1 MTAAEQETRR
11 GLLITALTFALWGVV
26 PVYWHLLK
34 AVPSAYIIAHRIVW
48 SAVLVVGWLL
58 YRTRLRWWRSIAAQP
73 RALATLAL
81 SSLAIAFNWS
91 LYIWAINAGHVIEA
105 SLGYFINPLVNVL
118 LGVLVLNERLR
129 ALQWLAVACAALG
142 VAWLTVDAGALPW
155 IALSLAASFGLY
167 GLLRK
172 LVQVDAVAGLGVES
186 LYLFLPAL
194 GFVLWSETGHG
205 GGFAAGWGWRN
216 DLLLVFGGVVTAV
229 PLIGFAYGVRRIPL
243 SLVGLLQYI
252 APSLQLLLGVW
263 FFREPFDS
271 GKAIGFAAIWVGLL
285 LFAGESLWRSG
296 WGRRGAGI
304 GDSGVGIRKGRSRSQ
319 K

>member
-1 MTAAEQETRR
+1 MTAVAEQEARR
-11 GLLITALTFALWGVV
+11 GLWITAATFALWGVV
-26 PVYWHLLK
+26 PVYWHLLQ
-34 AVPSAYIIAHRIVW
+34 AVPSPHIIAHRIVW
-48 SAVLVVGWLL
+48 STLLVVAWLV
-58 YRTRLRWWRSIAAQP
+58 YSARMQWWRRIAAQP
-73 RALATLAL
+73 RALATLVL
-81 SSLAIAFNWS
+81 SSLAIAFNWG
-91 LYIWAINAGHVIEA
+91 LYIWAVNAGHVIET

-118 LGVLVLNERLR
+118 LGVLVLHERLR
-129 ALQWLAVACAALG
+129 PLQWLAVACAALG
-142 VAWLTVDAGALPW
+142 VAWLTVDAGTLPW
-155 IALSLAASFGLY
+155 IALGLAGSFGLY

-194 GFVLWSETGHG
+194 GFVLWGEAGHG
-205 GGFAAGWGWRN
+205 GGFAGEWGWRN

-263 FFREPFDS
+263 FFREPFDT
-271 GKAIGFAAIWVGLL
+271 GKAIGFAAIWIGLL

-296 WGRRGAGI
+296 VWRRAGI
-304 GDSGVGIRKGRSRSQ
+304 RD
-319 K
+319 

>member
-1 MTAAEQETRR
+1 MTAVAEQEARR
-11 GLLITALTFALWGVV
+11 GLWITAATFALWGVV
-26 PVYWHLLK
+26 PVYWHLLQ
-34 AVPSAYIIAHRIVW
+34 AVPSPHIIAHRIVW
-48 SAVLVVGWLL
+48 STLLVVAWLV
-58 YRTRLRWWRSIAAQP
+58 YSARLQWWRRIAAQP
-73 RALATLAL
+73 RALATLVL
-81 SSLAIAFNWS
+81 SSLAIAFNWG
-91 LYIWAINAGHVIEA
+91 LYIWAVNAGHVIET

-118 LGVLVLNERLR
+118 LGVLVLHERLR
-129 ALQWLAVACAALG
+129 PLQWLAVACAALG
-142 VAWLTVDAGALPW
+142 VAWLTVDAGTLPW
-155 IALSLAASFGLY
+155 IALGLAGSFGLY

-194 GFVLWSETGHG
+194 GFVLWGEAGHG
-205 GGFAAGWGWRN
+205 GGFAGEWGWRN

-263 FFREPFDS
+263 FFREPFDT
-271 GKAIGFAAIWVGLL
+271 GKAIGFAAIWIGLL

-296 WGRRGAGI
+296 VWRRAGI
-304 GDSGVGIRKGRSRSQ
+304 RVRD
-319 K
+319 

>member
-1 MTAAEQETRR
+1 MTTASAQDARR
-11 GLLITALTFALWGVV
+11 GLWITAATFALWGVV
-26 PVYWHLLK
+26 PVYWHLLQ
-34 AVPSAYIIAHRIVW
+34 AVPSPHIIAHRIVW
-48 SAVLVVGWLL
+48 STLLVVAWLV
-58 YRTRLRWWRSIAAQP
+58 YSARLQWWRRIAAQP

-81 SSLAIAFNWS
+81 SSLAIAFNWG
-91 LYIWAINAGHVIEA
+91 LYIWAVNAGHVIET

-118 LGVLVLNERLR
+118 LGVLVLHERLR
-129 ALQWLAVACAALG
+129 PLQWLAVACAALG
-142 VAWLTVDAGALPW
+142 VAWLTVDAGTLPW
-155 IALSLAASFGLY
+155 IALGLAGSFGLY

-194 GFVLWSETGHG
+194 GFVLWGEAGHG
-205 GGFAAGWGWRN
+205 GGFTGGWGWRN

-263 FFREPFDS
+263 FFREPFDA

-296 WGRRGAGI
+296 VWRRAGI
-304 GDSGVGIRKGRSRSQ
+304 RD
-319 K
+319 